1 MCLAMKPTVSKTRA
15 PIAPSAAEILSYMP
29 LVHQV
34 VARFMGNLPPN
45 VLRDDL
51 LAAGTFGLIDS
62 LRKNGPERG
71 PAFEWYARIRI
82 RGAIFDEL
90 RTQDWLSRRARSRVT
105 QAATERG
112 TTARAVVIGFDD
124 LPSSSQAH
132 FADNTTADPLT
143 QVVEGCDRRML
154 AEAVATLPERERKI
168 VAMHYFQGVQ
178 FKAIAAELGV
188 SEPRIS
194 QLHAR
199 AVGMLRTALA
209 VSEAA

>member
-1 MCLAMKPTVSKTRA
+1 MCLVMKPTLAKTTA
-15 PIAPSAAEILSYMP
+15 PNAAEILSYMP
-29 LVHQV
+29 LVNQV
-34 VARFMGNLPPN
+34 VSRFMGNLPPN

-105 QAATERG
+105 QAAADTG
-112 TTARAVVIGFDD
+112 TSARAVVIGFDD

-132 FADNTTADPLT
+132 FADHNAPDPLT
-143 QVVEGCDRRML
+143 LVVEGYDRL
-154 AEAVATLPERERKI
+154 ALSDAVAHLPEREQKI
-168 VAMHYFQGVQ
+168 IALHYFQGVQ

-199 AVGMLRTALA
+199 AVSMLRTALELT
-209 VSEAA
+209 EAA